1 MIHEGKGHQLVKSYK
16 GDMKTE
22 SLGTKVRAREG
33 DIKVS
38 CFPNVLLCFDL
49 FRHSEA
55 APA

>member
-1 MIHEGKGHQLVKSYK
+1 MTRMIHEGKGHQPVKSYK

-22 SLGTKVRAREG
+22 SLRAREG

-55 APA
+55 APT